1 MFEPK
6 FTQNLRKGVNV
17 AQKLEGGG
25 TSTLQHILVFVQ
37 GAHHLPNEDPYM
49 EGPRDSLGMTPRA
62 VAAKT
67 KTT

>member
-1 MFEPK
+1 M
-6 FTQNLRKGVNV
+6 

-49 EGPRDSLGMTPRA
+49 EAPRDSLGMTPRA